1 MFLFEGKALCMLTE
15 DMFKQR
21 VPNSGDILY
30 RALRNLLPK
39 QQQGKFNKDK

>member
-1 MFLFEGKALCMLTE
+1 MLTE

-30 RALRNLLPK
+30 RALKNLLPQNHHLQK
-39 QQQGKFNKDK
+39 IGKPTKKP

>member
-1 MFLFEGKALCMLTE
+1 MLTE

-30 RALRNLLPK
+30 RALKNLLPQN
-39 QQQGKFNKDK
+39 QQIGKKTLTHFFFFFHA

>member
-1 MFLFEGKALCMLTE
+1 MFSE

-30 RALRNLLPK
+30 KALQNLIE
-39 QQQGKFNKDK
+39 KDKQNSKLTQLESK